1 MSPEG
6 RLSIKI
12 HFGQGQLVGPGKA
25 MILEQIAKHGSIAAA
40 GRSMGMSYKR
50 AWSLIETL
58 NGMFHEPL
66 VNSSRGGPAG
76 GGASLTETGVR
87 VLALYRDIE
96 TQCVRSSE
104 ASLTD
109 LVMLLKMPD

>member
-1 MSPEG
+1 MSTES

-12 HFGQGQLVGPGKA
+12 HLDHGQMVGPGKA

-58 NGMFHEPL
+58 NAMFHEPL
-66 VNSSRGGPAG
+66 VNSNRGGPAG
-76 GGASLTETGVR
+76 GGASLTDTGVR

-96 TQCVRSSE
+96 TQCARSSE
-104 ASLTD
+104 ASLTG
-109 LVMLLKMPD
+109 LVKLLKTPD